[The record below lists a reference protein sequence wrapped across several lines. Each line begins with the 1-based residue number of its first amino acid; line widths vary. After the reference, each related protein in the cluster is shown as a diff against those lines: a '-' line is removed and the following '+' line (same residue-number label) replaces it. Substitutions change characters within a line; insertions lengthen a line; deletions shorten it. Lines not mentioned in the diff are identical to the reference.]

1 MAGNLHTTGTE
12 QLIEPNAIITGFSV
26 IFIVISI
33 VIGLYAARKA
43 KTAEQYFG
51 GTKSFGPMTI
61 ALASAAAI
69 MSAFGFI
76 GGPGLVY
83 KFGYSSIWITTSCG
97 CGFSYAYWIMGKR
110 IRGMAEI
117 ADIATL
123 PDIAY
128 VRFRSEVVRG
138 LLAIGLLIAS
148 IAYLSSQVKGGAKL
162 INQMLGVSEHFG
174 VIILFGTVLIYM
186 TTSGMAGSIMTAA
199 FQGFV
204 MILGSLCV
212 IIGYFIITGG
222 NAMPVIQN
230 NPQYGPSFV
239 DGIGNV
245 PVHIVITYVI
255 VFFIGLMGQPQMLNR
270 MYSLENPKGLK
281 QAGIVSGLTYALASM
296 VWILVG
302 YGALYIVA
310 SGGHSPLV
318 DPDKAAFLFLSK
330 LGVYIQA
337 LVMASLLAAIM
348 STASF
353 FISLA
358 TGSITRDLFEVFGHK
373 IPHERQ
379 IVWGR
384 FLTLLVTG
392 LAVAFGYFGGEM
404 VAVLGTLGWG
414 FFASVTLP
422 TFTLGLHWKRTSK
435 EAIISGLTVAIIL
448 NLVLVVLQRT
458 QLFVLNFPYYLVSIA
473 AAMVVTV
480 LVSFFTDTAGGNN
493 IPEDI
498 KPIFNL

>member
-1 MAGNLHTTGTE
+1 MNEIE
-12 QLIEPNAIITGFSV
+12 QLIKPNSFTTGFSV
-26 IFIVISI
+26 VFILISI
-33 VIGLYAARKA
+33 VIGLYASRKA

-51 GTKSFGPMTI
+51 GTKSFGPITI

-83 KFGYSSIWITTSCG
+83 KFGYSSIWITTACG
-97 CGFSYAYWIMGKR
+97 CAFSYAYWIMGKR
-110 IRGMAEI
+110 MRGMAEI
-117 ADIATL
+117 TDVATL

-128 VRFRSEVVRG
+128 VRFNSELVRG

-162 INQMLGVSEHFG
+162 INQMLGVSENFG
-174 VIILFGTVLIYM
+174 VIILFGTILIYM
-186 TTSGMAGSIMTAA
+186 TTSGMAGSILTAA

-204 MILGSLCV
+204 MLVGVFGVL
-212 IIGYFIITGG
+212 IGYFILTGG
-222 NAMPVIQN
+222 KAMPVIQN
-230 NPQYGPSFV
+230 NPDFGASFV
-239 DGIGNV
+239 DGIGNA
-245 PVHIVITYVI
+245 PVHMVLTYVS

-270 MYSLENPKGLK
+270 MYSLKEPRDLK
-281 QAGIVSGLTYALASM
+281 QAGIISGLIYALASL

-310 SGGHSPLV
+310 SGDHAHLV
-318 DPDKAAFLFLSK
+318 DADKAAFLFLSK
-330 LGVYIQA
+330 LHIIIQA

-358 TGSITRDLFEVFGHK
+358 TGSIIRDLFEVFGHK

-379 IVWGR
+379 IRWGR
-384 FLTLLVTG
+384 VLTLLVTG
-392 LAVAFGYFGGEM
+392 LAVAFGYLGGEM
-404 VAVLGTLGWG
+404 VAILGTLGWG

-422 TFTLGLHWKRTSK
+422 TFTLGLLWKRTSK
-435 EAIISGLTVAIIL
+435 EAIISGLVVAIVL

-458 QLFVLNFPYYLVSIA
+458 HIFILPYPYYLLSVA
-473 AAMVVTV
+473 AAMFVTV
-480 LVSFFTDTAGGNN
+480 FVSFFTSTAGGKNL
-493 IPEDI
+493 PEDI
-498 KPIFNL
+498 KPLFKL